1 MKSVRSQSVAAL
13 AALGFALLASPV
25 ASYGGDGA
33 PLFKSKC
40 AMCHGPEGKGDSAMG
55 KKLNLKDLGSA
66 EVQKASDAEITDII
80 TKGKGK
86 MPAIKGLTADQVKD
100 VVAFVRTL
108 KK

>member
-1 MKSVRSQSVAAL
+1 MKSAHNRTISAVIVSAFV
-13 AALGFALLASPV
+13 LLVSPV
-25 ASYGGDGA
+25 ASHAGDGG